1 MKKRILQFVVLLYT
15 TIFFTTSV
23 IATKGGINVGPYYDQ
38 FPLVSAALGPGS
50 WVYALGCPADVARM
64 ETAYSSTSNLN
75 LMIRAYL
82 KAGDVGTT
90 EQAVQLAK
98 DWGQALRA
106 LNTPNI
112 VYFVPANEINNPV
125 EGFAER
131 STGRFNETAFDNLQ
145 TYLTTL
151 SQEIADV
158 RGTKIV
164 LLSPTVDPGFLSDKA
179 EAQRPFMQRIPWDSY
194 DGTAVSMYGEY
205 SGLSLNT
212 AAHPV
217 KQGDFTQLPLLGVSI
232 TKGLYIVETGV
243 RNTSDP
249 GVLYAENTPQI
260 IDYLSVQTPSWN
272 DSVKSAIIFSYN
284 PDEGGDRNPW
294 IYSATGVLNALKS
307 KGAGPPVRPT
317 NVGPVGSF
325 DGLTGCVS
333 ESETPIFADKGDQNE
348 RVNLNIR
355 QTKLYNSAAALS
367 GLAQVFYGD
376 ANYFV
381 DQVSAAI
388 AAIRPN
394 GPGVLPDFVLEKNVL
409 ADTLPQLLP
418 GEYQV
423 LTQKEELPSPGKI
436 GIKLDTESAPASI
449 RASVYTQRE
458 QLDTTGTANQIVVTQ
473 QVIDGKTVAQPATNV
488 EWAKPLRSLNTVYC
502 AVSANCKLTPS
513 EGNVANLRRP
523 PQILAPG
530 TVPNQSNTGES
541 VQTQLTPSAGE
552 IQFNENNI
560 DLLVRI
566 LADLSPDPST
576 EQITANAETGFGLVS
591 ETYISDF
598 TPPEYKVD
606 GKNYI
611 NARLPYQVLPD
622 FSRNAR
628 MENAYSTGGN
638 VEGLNT
644 IALVVEDGKGMEDG
658 YNKVLCSS
666 VPYKSPEWYK
676 HCSEN
681 LTPNTSDWAIN
692 GETSPVS
699 LPVTVPLDSTPLG
712 AAMTEASRGK
722 APACVLQAVNY
733 IENPNWTP
741 TTSCT
746 INACSAAGPFQITTG
761 IDGNGNTTCP
771 RCGSLG
777 YCPDAWPNNWPI
789 NSSQP
794 SPCDAKFAASVAI
807 DLYKSKASYWT
818 ARNLGIAQTLSENAS
833 IESQKN
839 AIILGGDSYYGSSVS
854 IPRLGGCS
862 YGEFVYKHCTGGSYQ
877 CGGARPRL

>member
-1 MKKRILQFVVLLYT
+1 MKKRLLQLVVLLYT
-15 TIFFTTSV
+15 TIFLTTSV
-23 IATKGGINVGPYYDQ
+23 IATNGGINVGPYYDQ

-50 WVYALGCPADVARM
+50 WVYALGCPADVARI

-82 KAGDVGTT
+82 KAGDVGTK
-90 EQAVQLAK
+90 EQAVQLAR
-98 DWGQALRA
+98 DWAQALRA

-131 STGRFNETAFDNLQ
+131 STGRFNETAFENLQ

-151 SQEIADV
+151 SQEIADI
-158 RGTKIV
+158 RGTKII
-164 LLSPTVDPGFLSDKA
+164 LLSPTVDPGFLSDTA
-179 EAQRPFMQRIPWDSY
+179 GTQRPFMQQIAWDSY

-205 SGLSLNT
+205 AGLSLNT

-217 KQGDFTQLPLLGVSI
+217 KQGDYSQLPLLGVSI

-260 IDYLSVQTPSWN
+260 IDYLSARTPNWNNVVQ
-272 DSVKSAIIFSYN
+272 SAIIFSYN
-284 PDEGGDRNPW
+284 PDQGGDRKPW
-294 IYSATGVLNALKS
+294 IYNATGVLNALKS

-317 NVGPVGSF
+317 GVGPVGNF
-325 DGLTGCVS
+325 DGLKGCVS
-333 ESETPIFADKGDQNE
+333 ESETPIFTDKGDQNE
-348 RVNLNIR
+348 RVELTIR

-367 GLAQVFYGD
+367 GLAQLFYGD

-388 AAIRPN
+388 ASIRPN
-394 GPGVLPDFVLEKNVL
+394 GPGVLPDFILEKDVL
-409 ADTLPQLLP
+409 GAELPKFLP
-418 GEYQV
+418 YNFQV
-423 LTQKEELPSPGKI
+423 LTKKEELPSPEKI
-436 GIKLDTESAPASI
+436 GIKLDTELAPASI
-449 RASVYTQRE
+449 RASVYTVE
-458 QLDTTGTANQIVVTQ
+458 QQLNTSGTTNQLVETP
-473 QVIDGKTVAQPATNV
+473 QVIDGTTVAQPATNV
-488 EWAKPLRSLNTVYC
+488 EWAKPLRSLNKVYN
-502 AVSANCKLTPS
+502 SFTGTGEIIPS
-513 EGNVANLRRP
+513 GNMANLREP
-523 PQILAPG
+523 PQILVPG
-530 TVPNQSNTGES
+530 TVPNQSNTGEL
-541 VQTQLTPSAGE
+541 VQTIQTATAGE
-552 IQFNENNI
+552 IQFSENNI

-591 ETYISDF
+591 QTYISDF
-598 TPPEYKVD
+598 TLPEHKID

-611 NARLPYQVLPD
+611 NSRIPYQVLPD
-622 FSRNAR
+622 YSRNAR
-628 MENAYSTGGN
+628 MENAYSTGGDVN
-638 VEGLNT
+638 GLNT
-644 IALVVEDGKGMEDG
+644 IPLIANEAKGIEDG
-658 YNKVLCSS
+658 YNKVFCSS
-666 VPYKSPEWYK
+666 LPYKSPEWHK

-692 GETSPVS
+692 GETNPLS
-699 LPVTVPLDSTPLG
+699 LPVTVPLDTTPIG
-712 AAMTEASRGK
+712 AAMTQASRGK

-761 IDGNGNTTCP
+761 IDGQGNTTCP

-777 YCPDAWPNNWPI
+777 YCPDAWPNQWPI

-794 SPCDAKFAASVAI
+794 SPCDVNYAATVAI

-818 ARNLGIAQTLSENAS
+818 ARNLGSEQTLSENAS

-877 CGGARPRL
+877 CGGIRPRL